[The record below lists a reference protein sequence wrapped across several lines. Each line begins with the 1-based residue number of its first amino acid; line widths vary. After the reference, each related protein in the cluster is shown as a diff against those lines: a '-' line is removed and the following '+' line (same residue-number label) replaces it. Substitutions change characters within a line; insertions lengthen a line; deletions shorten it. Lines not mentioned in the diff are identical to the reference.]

1 MNILRM
7 GKKKLHEIVFGGVV
21 LFIEELVINATDTIT
36 AFKLSDLIK
45 LLSCLLERPR
55 NNTRNKN
62 T

>member
-1 MNILRM
+1 MNILRI

-45 LLSCLLERPR
+45 LLSCPLERPR